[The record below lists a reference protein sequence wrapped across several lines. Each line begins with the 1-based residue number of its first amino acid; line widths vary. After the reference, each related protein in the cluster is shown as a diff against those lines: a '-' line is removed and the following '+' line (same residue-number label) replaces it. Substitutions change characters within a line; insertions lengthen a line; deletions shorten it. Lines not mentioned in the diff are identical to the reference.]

1 MTRAQPLLHR
11 PIRVQSNGQSATI
24 TTLHTR
30 FRASSHPTIC
40 HKHRAAQNFF
50 CCELLS
56 MIEAYKKRGIF
67 YNSLRRQM
75 KTKQVF
81 TSPAPSPLCLSFVKS
96 TQGRKAAEAFRKC
109 QLLPLGLHHMSCPSN
124 KRVQASRYEKTS

>member
-1 MTRAQPLLHR
+1 
-11 PIRVQSNGQSATI
+11 
-24 TTLHTR
+24 
-30 FRASSHPTIC
+30 
-40 HKHRAAQNFF
+40 
-50 CCELLS
+50 
-56 MIEAYKKRGIF
+56 
-67 YNSLRRQM
+67 M

-124 KRVQASRYEKTS
+124 KRVQASRYEKRPEYDIISLTVKVKCCDSFFFLENKNKMRV